1 MFPKTRSSILVL
13 KKQATA
19 SSGELTI
26 GSFSLNEVFSKIL
39 MILNKNCKEVD
50 FVSMSS
56 EKGEA
61 SIHFEIFP
69 NSAKSISIIDK
80 ELNRQVRTLKVVFS
94 RKENISL

>member
-1 MFPKTRSSILVL
+1 
-13 KKQATA
+13 
-19 SSGELTI
+19 
-26 GSFSLNEVFSKIL
+26 

-56 EKGEA
+56 EKRET

-80 ELNRQVRTLKVVFS
+80 ELNKQVRTLKVVFS